1 MIVKIST
8 TWNIDKFTLYMHSF
22 CILILKNWWQE
33 NMEQNLKLCIIIYN
47 TDIVSSTDWISMFIC
62 ISYLNYVAA
71 ALLRL
76 VCRKP

>member
-1 MIVKIST
+1 
-8 TWNIDKFTLYMHSF
+8 
-22 CILILKNWWQE
+22 
-33 NMEQNLKLCIIIYN
+33 MEQNLKLCIIIYN
-47 TDIVSSTDWISMFIC
+47 TNIVSSTDWISMFIC